1 MTYHDLVYSPKPVS
15 QLRHCLCL
23 FAPSCILVSNM
34 LSADVHAR
42 DRFMGRDFACHP
54 NAVLQ
59 ARHAVTLKV
68 ACWLHVGAQLVPVLA
83 FGENDVW
90 HARQVKEGKL
100 HEIQEAVKR

>member
-1 MTYHDLVYSPKPVS
+1 MYMHMTDLWAGT
-15 QLRHCLCL
+15 LRATL
-23 FAPSCILVSNM
+23 M
-34 LSADVHAR
+34 LYCKQGMQSLSKDV
-42 DRFMGRDFACHP
+42 DK
-54 NAVLQ
+54 NQV
-59 ARHAVTLKV
+59 KV